1 VGGTTTVQIRE
12 YANKQIQKTT
22 KTMKNTSIILITA
35 VSLLG
40 CRTVKD
46 HSEAYQRYETIEKRQ
61 STLQWN
67 QYDSTGLYW
76 HFQSDSPFYYHP
88 QSGLYGWGG
97 RLIVG
102 EKRVQH
108 RLWQL
113 HDDSAGYRMDEQ
125 SNESY
130 SSTSAAFS
138 SGWRLRVITAAVILV
153 LIFLY
158 VGRLYKI

>member
-1 VGGTTTVQIRE
+1 MQIRE

-113 HDDSAGYRMDEQ
+113 HDSAGYRMDEQ

>member
-1 VGGTTTVQIRE
+1 
-12 YANKQIQKTT
+12 
-22 KTMKNTSIILITA
+22 MKKHLTLITLT
-35 VSLLG
+35 LLLAQS

-46 HSEAYQRYETIEKRQ
+46 HSNAYQRYETIEKRQ

-76 HFQSDSPFYYHP
+76 HFQSDSPFHYHP
-88 QSGLYGWGG
+88 ESGLYGWGG
-97 RLIVG
+97 KLIVG

-108 RLWQL
+108 KLWQL
-113 HDDSAGYRMDEQ
+113 HDDSIGYRIDEQ

-130 SSTSAAFS
+130 SSTPAAFL